1 MMIDKDTAYYG
12 VAGMPLRHTLSPAMH
27 TAAFRA
33 CGLNAAFKTFEST
46 DLKGTIQG
54 MRIMGIKGLA
64 VTIPYKSSVIPFL
77 DRIDLLAGRIG
88 AVNTIVNRGGV
99 LAGYN
104 TDAAGALAALQEVVD
119 PKGKHTVIL
128 GAGGAARAIG
138 YILKEQGGELTIA
151 SRSRKQ
157 GEELARGLDAAHI
170 PLEEIDGM
178 RMDILINAT
187 PVGMYPHQDQ
197 LPVDPGKVRVN
208 TVMDIVYN
216 PLETELLKKA
226 AALGCR
232 IIPGIRMFIHQG
244 AEQFRLWTG
253 LQAPIQAMEAAVM
266 KALR

>member
-1 MMIDKDTAYYG
+1 
-12 VAGMPLRHTLSPAMH
+12 
-27 TAAFRA
+27 
-33 CGLNAAFKTFEST
+33 
-46 DLKGTIQG
+46 
-54 MRIMGIKGLA
+54 
-64 VTIPYKSSVIPFL
+64 
-77 DRIDLLAGRIG
+77 
-88 AVNTIVNRGGV
+88 
-99 LAGYN
+99 
-104 TDAAGALAALQEVVD
+104 VVD
-119 PKGKHTVIL
+119 PEGKLTVIL

-138 YILKEQGGELTIA
+138 YILQEQGGKVTIA

-157 GEELARGLDAAHI
+157 GEELARGLKAGYT

-178 RMDILINAT
+178 RMDILINTT

-197 LPVDPGKVRVN
+197 LPVDPEKVRVN

-253 LQAPIQAMEAAVM
+253 LQAPIQAMTAAVM